1 MSSEISAGF
10 LDFKIELRKLASC
23 KKHGSE
29 WISVGKTDL
38 KLRDLAGDK
47 RIFICFFYTKLKKI
61 FFKKKFLIH

>member
-10 LDFKIELRKLASC
+10 LDFKIEFRKLASF

-29 WISVGKTDL
+29 WISVGKTVL

-47 RIFICFFYTKLKKI
+47 RIFIYIFFTKLKKI
-61 FFKKKFLIH
+61 FFKKNF